1 MAVHLGEYPDR
12 VQGTPYV
19 EQVEEKYKLKVAI
32 GICNALR
39 EADPETLSSLGGFE
53 ECVRAASRW
62 ADYNFDMW
70 KINWPKKVGAAIAA
84 FK

>member
-1 MAVHLGEYPDR
+1 MATQIAEYPDR
-12 VQGTPYV
+12 IQGTPYV

-39 EADPETLSSLGGFE
+39 EADPETFNSLGGFE

-70 KINWPKKVGAAIAA
+70 KVNWPKRVGASIAA

>member
-1 MAVHLGEYPDR
+1 MSYQIGEYPDR
-12 VQGTPYV
+12 IQGTPYV
-19 EQVEEKYKLKVAI
+19 EQLEEKYKLKVAI
-32 GICNALR
+32 GICNALK
-39 EADPETLSSLGGFE
+39 EADPETLRQLGGME

-70 KINWPKKVGAAIAA
+70 KINWPRRLGQAISA

>member
-1 MAVHLGEYPDR
+1 MATQLADYPDR

-39 EADPETLSSLGGFE
+39 EADPETFRSLGGFD

-70 KINWPKKVGAAIAA
+70 KINWPKSVGAAIAA

>member
-1 MAVHLGEYPDR
+1 MATNLGEYPDR

-19 EQVEEKYKLKVAI
+19 EQIEEKYKLKVAI
-32 GICNALR
+32 GICNTLR
-39 EADPETLSSLGGFE
+39 EADPETFRALGGFE

-70 KINWPKKVGAAIAA
+70 KINWPKNVGAAIAA